1 MKKGRKRADLPKRL
15 RQDIYR
21 RLFLRMILY
30 SILFWGIFWLLGFFR
45 WGSLFWIYSL
55 FWSAMSALVF
65 HLVVPLVGVWILYFA
80 GIFLFLFFAL
90 RRQLLHM
97 GALCSGVGV
106 LADQSAPLP
115 TFPDEMRELSLQ
127 LEQARQAILQSRWQA
142 AEAEQRKNDLVV
154 YLAHDLKTPLTSVI
168 GSLSL
173 LEEAPDMP
181 LAQRAK
187 YTGIAL
193 KKAYR
198 LEDLVNEFFE
208 ITRFNLSSVQLERGR
223 LNLSRMLLQ
232 MADEFFPALLER
244 GLRCETQ
251 IEPDIL
257 VTADADK
264 LARVFENL
272 LRNAA
277 AYAYPDTAIRIKAK
291 RRPA

>member
-1 MKKGRKRADLPKRL
+1 
-15 RQDIYR
+15 
-21 RLFLRMILY
+21 MILY

-65 HLVVPLVGVWILYFA
+65 HLVVPLVGVWILYFV

-154 YLAHDLKTPLTSVI
+154 YLAHDLKPRSPL
-168 GSLSL
+168 LS
-173 LEEAPDMP
+173 A
-181 LAQRAK
+181 
-187 YTGIAL
+187 I
-193 KKAYR
+193 
-198 LEDLVNEFFE
+198 F
-208 ITRFNLSSVQLERGR
+208 RFW
-223 LNLSRMLLQ
+223 
-232 MADEFFPALLER
+232 
-244 GLRCETQ
+244 
-251 IEPDIL
+251 
-257 VTADADK
+257 
-264 LARVFENL
+264 
-272 LRNAA
+272 
-277 AYAYPDTAIRIKAK
+277 K
-291 RRPA
+291 RRRICPLPSAPNIRASR